1 MALQYQIRRS
11 ADRVQPYYCRA
22 YETGNRAVLMTS
34 ETYWNKSD
42 AINVARLMKAGS
54 PSAEIVDVT

>member
-1 MALQYQIRRS
+1 
-11 ADRVQPYYCRA
+11 
-22 YETGNRAVLMTS
+22 MTS

-54 PSAEIVDVT
+54 PSAEIVDMT